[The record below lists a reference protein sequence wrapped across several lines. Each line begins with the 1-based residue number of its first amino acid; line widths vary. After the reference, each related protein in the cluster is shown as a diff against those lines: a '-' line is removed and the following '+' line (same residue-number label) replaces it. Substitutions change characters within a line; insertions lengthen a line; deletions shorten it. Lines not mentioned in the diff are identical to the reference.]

1 MEDITR
7 GKVPTAFLSST
18 CYDLKQIRTDIKKF
32 FEENLGFDIFLSEY
46 TSFPVNPETTAVDS
60 CLEAVKKY
68 ADLFILVV
76 GGRYGYV
83 TDKGKSVTN
92 LEYLTAREKHIP
104 IYVFID
110 KKVLN
115 IMGIWKSNPNA
126 DFSSV
131 VDSNK
136 VFEFID
142 SLRNKENIW
151 VYEFEFA
158 QDIILTL
165 KRQIAYLFLDMLRVK
180 KQIDTAKNITLL
192 EEYKGE
198 MLRLLL
204 EKPIAW
210 EYKIFGQAYEE
221 GLKKLQNLKRDY
233 KYGISIQRSKRLADF
248 QEIVNWILEK
258 TNDFS
263 VIADNLGILINENL
277 PEALGKPGEPADIE
291 YVIYVANK
299 IVELYEKILNI
310 GLEVKNLAVDDE
322 FKNLV
327 KFPLEI
333 CDSILEDIESY
344 CKMYQDTMKTI
355 KKDEKRM
362 IKLTF
367 DMRMPNL
374 TEFYEELDKVKS
386 LYGLD

>member
-1 MEDITR
+1 MKKHNTFKVVLITMLVFMLLTWILPAAYYSGSYIDQGR
-7 GKVPTAFLSST
+7 VQMGLF
-18 CYDLKQIRTDIKKF
+18 
-32 FEENLGFDIFLSEY
+32 
-46 TSFPVNPETTAVDS
+46 
-60 CLEAVKKY
+60 
-68 ADLFILVV
+68 DLFNYPITAISYFGYIAAFVLVV

-115 IMGIWKSNPNA
+115 IMEIWKSNPNA

>member
-46 TSFPVNPETTAVDS
+46 TSFPVNPDTTAIDS
-60 CLEAVKKY
+60 CLEAVKNY
-68 ADLFILVV
+68 ADLLVLVV
-76 GGRYGYV
+76 GGRYGYE

-92 LEYLTAREKHIP
+92 LEYLTAKAKHIP
-104 IYVFID
+104 IYVFVD
-110 KKVLN
+110 KKVLSV
-115 IMGIWKSNPNA
+115 MEIWRSNPNA
-126 DFSSV
+126 DFS
-131 VDSNK
+131 
-136 VFEFID
+136 
-142 SLRNKENIW
+142 
-151 VYEFEFA
+151 A
-158 QDIILTL
+158 
-165 KRQIAYLFLDMLRVK
+165 
-180 KQIDTAKNITLL
+180 LL

-204 EKPIAW
+204 EKPVAW

-221 GLKKLQNLKRDY
+221 GLKRLQNLKRDY

-248 QEIVNWILEK
+248 QDIVNWILEK

-263 VIADNLGILINENL
+263 VIAENLGILINERF
-277 PEALGKPGEPADIE
+277 PKAIGKPGEPADIE
-291 YVIYVANK
+291 YVVYVANK

-322 FKNLV
+322 FRNLV

-333 CDSILEDIESY
+333 CNSILEDIESY
-344 CKMYQDTMKTI
+344 CKTYQDTMETI
-355 KKDEKRM
+355 EKDEKRE

-367 DMRMPNL
+367 NLRMPEL
-374 TEFYEELDKVKS
+374 IEFYEELDKVKS

>member
-1 MEDITR
+1 ME
-7 GKVPTAFLSST
+7 
-18 CYDLKQIRTDIKKF
+18 
-32 FEENLGFDIFLSEY
+32 
-46 TSFPVNPETTAVDS
+46 
-60 CLEAVKKY
+60 
-68 ADLFILVV
+68 
-76 GGRYGYV
+76 
-83 TDKGKSVTN
+83 
-92 LEYLTAREKHIP
+92 
-104 IYVFID
+104 
-110 KKVLN
+110 
-115 IMGIWKSNPNA
+115 IWKSNPNA

-263 VIADNLGILINENL
+263 VIADNLGNLINENL

>member
-1 MEDITR
+1 M
-7 GKVPTAFLSST
+7 
-18 CYDLKQIRTDIKKF
+18 QIF
-32 FEENLGFDIFLSEY
+32 
-46 TSFPVNPETTAVDS
+46 
-60 CLEAVKKY
+60 
-68 ADLFILVV
+68 
-76 GGRYGYV
+76 
-83 TDKGKSVTN
+83 
-92 LEYLTAREKHIP
+92 
-104 IYVFID
+104 
-110 KKVLN
+110 
-115 IMGIWKSNPNA
+115 
-126 DFSSV
+126 
-131 VDSNK
+131 
-136 VFEFID
+136 
-142 SLRNKENIW
+142 
-151 VYEFEFA
+151 
-158 QDIILTL
+158 
-165 KRQIAYLFLDMLRVK
+165 
-180 KQIDTAKNITLL
+180 
-192 EEYKGE
+192 
-198 MLRLLL
+198 
-204 EKPIAW
+204 
-210 EYKIFGQAYEE
+210 
-221 GLKKLQNLKRDY
+221 KRDY
-233 KYGISIQRSKRLADF
+233 KYGISIQRSKRLAEF

-263 VIADNLGILINENL
+263 VIADNLGNLINENL